1 MADLA
6 DLKLMID
13 EANYPYFEDDALEAE
28 IDKIGTVAGVTL
40 QSIARDLCF
49 IKAGIQKVRLGDISI
64 PAPREHFLMLSRKY
78 RTNQTGRVARADV
91 FDE

>member
-1 MADLA
+1 VADLA

-49 IKAGIQKVRLGDISI
+49 IKAGIQEVRLGDIVI
-64 PAPREHFLMLSRKY
+64 PSPREYFLRLSRKY

-91 FDE
+91 VDE